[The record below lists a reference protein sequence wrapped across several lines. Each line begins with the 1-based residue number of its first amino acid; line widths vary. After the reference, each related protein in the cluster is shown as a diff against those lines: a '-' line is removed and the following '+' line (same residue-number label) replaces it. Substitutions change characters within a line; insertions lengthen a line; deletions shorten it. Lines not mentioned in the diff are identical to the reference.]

1 MLMGIIADDL
11 TGASDIA
18 GFVAGEGLDVIQF
31 VGIPGDGGIACDAA
45 VVSLKS
51 RSAPA
56 PEAIRDSLAALDWLR
71 RQGCPRFYF
80 KYCSTF
86 DSTPKG
92 NIGPVADAM
101 LDALGESLTV
111 VCPSLPVNGRTVRDG
126 ILYVNGVPLSDTGMR
141 NHPLTPMTDSNLLR
155 LMEAQS
161 RGRAGLLGVET
172 VERGPEAVREC
183 LSRMRGDGIRYA
195 VLDAETDAHLEILGK
210 ALADE
215 LLLTGGSGLGRAA
228 ARRLASLHSGIA
240 GHVRRKGPASGNTV
254 VFSGSCSEMTNRQ
267 TAAYRKLAPEFQVEA
282 ARCLENAAV
291 YAEEGVAWVK
301 AHSAGKYAPMIS
313 ATVPPDHLRA
323 IQSRFGAGEAA
334 AAVEGFFRQVAICLR
349 QSGYVNFIVAGGET
363 AGAVSEALGVRSFRI
378 GPEIAPGVCWV
389 EAVRGRL
396 GLAMKSGNFGDESF
410 FQKAQAMIR

>member
-1 MLMGIIADDL
+1 MGIIADDL

-31 VGIPGDGGIACDAA
+31 VGVPGPGDGGIACDAA

-56 PEAIRDSLAALDWLR
+56 AEAMRDSLAALNWLR
-71 RQGCPRFYF
+71 QQGCRRFYF

-92 NIGPVADAM
+92 NIGPVVDAM

-111 VCPSLPVNGRTVRDG
+111 VCPSLPVNGRTVRNG
-126 ILYVNGVPLSDTGMR
+126 VLYVNGVPLSDTGMR
-141 NHPLTPMTDSNLLR
+141 NHPLNPMTDSNLIR

-161 RGRAGLLGVET
+161 RGKAGLLGVET
-172 VERGPEAVREC
+172 VEKGAKAIREC

-210 ALADE
+210 ALSDE
-215 LLLTGGSGLGRAA
+215 PLLTGGSGLGRAA
-228 ARRLASLHSGIA
+228 AGCLAASHPRIA
-240 GHVRRKGPASGNTV
+240 GHAGRKGPAAGNTV

-267 TAAYRKLAPEFQVEA
+267 TAAYRKLAPEFRVEVD
-282 ARCLENAAV
+282 RCLENAAA
-291 YAEEGVAWVK
+291 YAEEGAAWVR
-301 AHSAGKYAPMIS
+301 AHSVGAYAPMIN
-313 ATVPPDHLRA
+313 AAVPPDQLRA
-323 IQSRFGAGEAA
+323 IQSRFGAEDAA
-334 AAVEGFFRQVAICLR
+334 KAIETFFKGVAIELR
-349 QSGYVNFIVAGGET
+349 RSGYVNYIVAGGET
-363 AGAVSEALGVRSFRI
+363 AGAVSEALGVNAFRI

-389 EAVRGRL
+389 EAMRDRL

-410 FQKAQAMIR
+410 FQKAQAMIG